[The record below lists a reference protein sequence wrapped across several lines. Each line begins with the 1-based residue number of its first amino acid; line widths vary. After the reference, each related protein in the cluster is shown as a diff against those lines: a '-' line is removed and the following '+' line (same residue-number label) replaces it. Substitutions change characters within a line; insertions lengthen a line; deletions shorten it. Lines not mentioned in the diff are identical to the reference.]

1 MSVAAV
7 YPNTTFSW
15 TDRIDNVNVV
25 FANDP
30 NSIVA
35 EVIAIENTLGTNPQ
49 QEKNPI
55 IGTAPINY
63 ASVDARISDTLA
75 GSQKPVVEL
84 NCSNLPCRAGQ
95 LIFNS
100 YRARFD
106 PFRMYNGNDVVVPA
120 DGWWIITATQ
130 QWEEPIGFFT
140 GFSRCGL
147 LLNGFL
153 EHFHDFRWDFPNRTL
168 VPFGFP
174 IGVYGYN
181 TMTWQGLL
189 HKGDRFQ
196 IQSCNGTFFEP
207 HHILTGDL
215 KACWIRSANPTAFIS
230 G

>member
-1 MSVAAV
+1 MVSPV
-7 YPNTTFSW
+7 YPNTTFTW
-15 TDRIDNVNVV
+15 QDRTDNVNPV

-30 NSIVA
+30 NSLVA
-35 EVIAIENTLGTNPQ
+35 EVIAVEHTLGTNPQ
-49 QEKNPI
+49 QEKQPI
-55 IGTAPINY
+55 IGGVPINY

-84 NCSNLPCRAGQ
+84 TCQNLPCKSGQ

-120 DGWWIITATQ
+120 SGWWIISATQ
-130 QWEEPIGFFT
+130 QWEQPFGIET
-140 GFSRCGL
+140 GSSGCGL
-147 LLNGFL
+147 YLNGEFL
-153 EHFHDFRWDFPNRTL
+153 YHHIWRWDFPNRGL
-168 VPFGFP
+168 WPFGFP
-174 IGVYGYN
+174 FGVFGSN

-189 HKGDRFQ
+189 HQGDRFQ
-196 IQSCNGTFFEP
+196 IGSHNGTFFEP

-215 KACWIRSANPTAFIS
+215 KACWIRSAAPTAFVT